1 MATVDNNQSLNAI
14 LDKLGI
20 QKPEETKRADKTSLG
35 QEDFLKL
42 MTTQLQ
48 NQDPFAPMENAEF
61 IAQMAQFSTV
71 TGITEMG
78 QTLKGLSSQLSEFR
92 IATATNMLG
101 NSVLVPGT
109 KAYPDAGGSVHGVID
124 LPAASGATNVA
135 FKSVNGELLH
145 VGDLGALPS
154 GLSGFSWEDIPQN
167 ILDSNEYITVEA
179 FADQGKGLEGVSAS
193 VFAEVLAASASAAD
207 GVTLDVKGY
216 GDISAR
222 EVVRF
227 RKGSGT

>member
-1 MATVDNNQSLNAI
+1 MSTVNSNQSLNNI

-20 QKPEETKRADKTSLG
+20 QQQEEKKRADGGALG

-48 NQDPFAPMENAEF
+48 NQDPFAPMENADF

-71 TGITEMG
+71 TGITDMG
-78 QTLKGLSSQLSEFR
+78 QSLKGISNQLSEFR

-101 NSVLVPGT
+101 NSVLVPG
-109 KAYPDAGGSVHGVID
+109 KRAYPDGDGAVHGVVD
-124 LPAASGATNVA
+124 LPAESGTTNVV
-135 FKSVNGELLH
+135 FTSQNGDILH
-145 VGDLGALPS
+145 VEELGAQSS
-154 GLSGFSWEDIPQN
+154 GLAGFSWQDIPQ
-167 ILDSNEYITVEA
+167 DVWESNDYINVEA
-179 FADQGKGLEGVSAS
+179 FADQGGGLEGVSTS
-193 VFAEVLAASASAAD
+193 VFGEVLAASTSSAD

-216 GDISAR
+216 GDINVN

-227 RKGSGT
+227 RHN

>member
-1 MATVDNNQSLNAI
+1 MSTVDNNQSLNAI
-14 LDKLGI
+14 LDKLGVR
-20 QKPEETKRADKTSLG
+20 KPEEAKRAQSTSLG

-78 QTLKGLSSQLSEFR
+78 ETLKGLSSQLSEFR
-92 IATATNMLG
+92 IATATNLLG

-109 KAYPDAGGSVHGVID
+109 KAYPDGSGAVHGVID
-124 LPAASGATNVA
+124 LPAASGMTNVV
-135 FKSVNGELLH
+135 FKSMQGEILH
-145 VGDLGALPS
+145 VEDLGPLAS
-154 GLSGFSWEDIPQN
+154 GLTGFDWEDIPQEV
-167 ILDSNEYITVEA
+167 LDANEYITVEA
-179 FADQGKGLEGVSAS
+179 FADHGSGLEGASAS
-193 VFAEVLAASASAAD
+193 VFAEVLAASTGTGA
-207 GVTLDVKGY
+207 GVQLDVRGY
-216 GDISAR
+216 GDISAS

>member
-1 MATVDNNQSLNAI
+1 MSTVNNNQSLNNI

-20 QKPEETKRADKTSLG
+20 QQQEEKKRADGGALG

-48 NQDPFAPMENAEF
+48 NQDPFAPMENADF

-71 TGITEMG
+71 TGITDMG
-78 QTLKGLSSQLSEFR
+78 QSLKGISNQLSEFR

-109 KAYPDAGGSVHGVID
+109 RAYPDGDGAVHGVID
-124 LPAASGATNVA
+124 LPVASGTTNVV
-135 FKSVNGELLH
+135 FTSQNGDILH
-145 VGDLGALPS
+145 VEELGAQPS
-154 GLSGFSWEDIPQN
+154 GLAGFSWQDIPQN
-167 ILDSNEYITVEA
+167 VLDSNDYINVEA
-179 FADQGKGLEGVSAS
+179 FADQGGGLEGVSTS
-193 VFAEVLAASASAAD
+193 VFGEVLAASTSSAD
-207 GVTLDVKGY
+207 GVMLDVKGY
-216 GDISAR
+216 GDINVN

-227 RKGSGT
+227 RHN

>member
-1 MATVDNNQSLNAI
+1 MSTVDNNQSLNAI
-14 LDKLGI
+14 LDKLGVR
-20 QKPEETKRADKTSLG
+20 KPEETKRADGSSLG

-109 KAYPDAGGSVHGVID
+109 KAYPDNEGSVYGVVD
-124 LPAASGATNVA
+124 LPSASGATNVV
-135 FKSVNGELLH
+135 FKSMQGEILH
-145 VGDLGALPS
+145 VEDLGAQAS
-154 GLSGFSWEDIPQN
+154 GLTGFEWKDIPQE
-167 ILDSNEYITVEA
+167 ILNANEYINVEA
-179 FADQGKGLEGVSAS
+179 FADHGNGLEGAAAS
-193 VFAEVLAASASAAD
+193 VFSEVLAASASESD
-207 GVTLDVKGY
+207 GVQLDVRGY
-216 GDISAR
+216 GDISAN

>member
-1 MATVDNNQSLNAI
+1 MSTVNSNQSLNNI

-20 QKPEETKRADKTSLG
+20 QQQEEKKRADGGALG

-48 NQDPFAPMENAEF
+48 NQDPFAPMENADF

-71 TGITEMG
+71 TGITDMG
-78 QTLKGLSSQLSEFR
+78 QSLKGISNQLSEFR

-109 KAYPDAGGSVHGVID
+109 RAYPDGDGAVHGVID
-124 LPAASGATNVA
+124 LPAASGTTNVV
-135 FKSVNGELLH
+135 FTSQNGDILH
-145 VGDLGALPS
+145 VEELGAQPS
-154 GLSGFSWEDIPQN
+154 GLAGFSWQDIPQDV
-167 ILDSNEYITVEA
+167 LDSNDYINVEA
-179 FADQGKGLEGVSAS
+179 FADQGGGLEGVSTS
-193 VFAEVLAASASAAD
+193 VFGEVLAASTSSAD
-207 GVTLDVKGY
+207 GVMLDVKGY
-216 GDISAR
+216 GDINVN

-227 RKGSGT
+227 RHN

>member
-1 MATVDNNQSLNAI
+1 MSTVNNNQSLNNI

-20 QKPEETKRADKTSLG
+20 QQQEEKKRADGGALG

-48 NQDPFAPMENAEF
+48 NQDPFAPMENADF

-71 TGITEMG
+71 TGITDMG
-78 QTLKGLSSQLSEFR
+78 QSLKGISNQLSEFR

-109 KAYPDAGGSVHGVID
+109 QAYPDGDGAVHGVID
-124 LPAASGATNVA
+124 LPVASGTTNVV
-135 FKSVNGELLH
+135 FTSQNGDILH
-145 VGDLGALPS
+145 VEELGAQPA
-154 GLSGFSWEDIPQN
+154 GLAGFSWEDIPQDV
-167 ILDSNEYITVEA
+167 LDSNDYINVEA
-179 FADQGKGLEGVSAS
+179 FADQGGGLEGVSTS
-193 VFAEVLAASASAAD
+193 VFGEVLAASTSSAD
-207 GVTLDVKGY
+207 GVMLDVKGY
-216 GDISAR
+216 GDINVN

-227 RKGSGT
+227 RHN

>member
-1 MATVDNNQSLNAI
+1 MSTVNNNQSLNNI

-20 QKPEETKRADKTSLG
+20 QQQEEKKRADGGALG

-48 NQDPFAPMENAEF
+48 NQDPFAPMENADF

-71 TGITEMG
+71 TGITDMG
-78 QTLKGLSSQLSEFR
+78 QSLKGISNQLSEFR

-109 KAYPDAGGSVHGVID
+109 RAYPDGDGAVHGVID
-124 LPAASGATNVA
+124 LPAASGTTNVV
-135 FKSVNGELLH
+135 FTSQNGDILH
-145 VGDLGALPS
+145 VEELGAQPS
-154 GLSGFSWEDIPQN
+154 GLAGFSWQDIPQN
-167 ILDSNEYITVEA
+167 VLESNDYINVEA
-179 FADQGKGLEGVSAS
+179 FADQGGGLEGVSTS
-193 VFAEVLAASASAAD
+193 VFGEVLAASTSSAD
-207 GVTLDVKGY
+207 GVMLDVKGY
-216 GDISAR
+216 GDINVN

-227 RKGSGT
+227 RHN

>member
-1 MATVDNNQSLNAI
+1 MSTVNNNQSLNNI

-20 QKPEETKRADKTSLG
+20 QQQEEKKRADGGALG

-48 NQDPFAPMENAEF
+48 NQDPFAPMENADF

-71 TGITEMG
+71 TGITDMG
-78 QTLKGLSSQLSEFR
+78 QSLKGISNQLSEFR

-109 KAYPDAGGSVHGVID
+109 RAYPDGDGAVHGVID
-124 LPAASGATNVA
+124 LPAASGTTNVV
-135 FKSVNGELLH
+135 FTSQNGDILH
-145 VGDLGALPS
+145 VEELGAQPS
-154 GLSGFSWEDIPQN
+154 GLAGFSWQDIPQSV
-167 ILDSNEYITVEA
+167 LDSNDYINVEA
-179 FADQGKGLEGVSAS
+179 FADQGGGLEGVSTS
-193 VFAEVLAASASAAD
+193 VFGEVLAASTSSAD
-207 GVTLDVKGY
+207 GVMLDVKGY
-216 GDISAR
+216 GDINVN

-227 RKGSGT
+227 RHN

>member
-1 MATVDNNQSLNAI
+1 M
-14 LDKLGI
+14 
-20 QKPEETKRADKTSLG
+20 
-35 QEDFLKL
+35 KL

-109 KAYPDAGGSVHGVID
+109 KAYPDSEGAVHGVVD
-124 LPAASGATNVA
+124 LPAASGATNVV
-135 FKSVNGELLH
+135 FKSMQGEILH
-145 VGDLGALPS
+145 VEDLGAQAS
-154 GLSGFSWEDIPQN
+154 GLTVLNGKISHKKFWMRTN
-167 ILDSNEYITVEA
+167 ILPLKPLLTMAMVWKVHRHRYFLKCWLLQLAVQMAFNWMSAAMGISVPVTLFA
-179 FADQGKGLEGVSAS
+179 FAK
-193 VFAEVLAASASAAD
+193 VLAHK
-207 GVTLDVKGY
+207 LL
-216 GDISAR
+216 
-222 EVVRF
+222 
-227 RKGSGT
+227 